1 MISDLEPIVLR
12 KGKMAHINDLTDGE
26 IAEEIKRFYG
36 QSVGAVAVKKERQ
49 KMARSQPEAVPGRG
63 KALQIIS

>member
-1 MISDLEPIVLR
+1 MV
-12 KGKMAHINDLTDGE
+12 NGE
-26 IAEEIKRFYG
+26 IAEEIKRVYG

-49 KMARSQPEAVPGRG
+49 TMARSQPEAVPGRG

>member
-1 MISDLEPIVLR
+1 MV
-12 KGKMAHINDLTDGE
+12 NGE
-26 IAEEIKRFYG
+26 IAEEIKRVYG